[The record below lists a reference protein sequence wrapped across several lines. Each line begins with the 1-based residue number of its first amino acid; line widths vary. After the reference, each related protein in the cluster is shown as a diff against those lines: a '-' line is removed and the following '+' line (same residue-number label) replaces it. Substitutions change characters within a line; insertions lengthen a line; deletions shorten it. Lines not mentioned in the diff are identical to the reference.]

1 MTLENPS
8 AENVKLTPAYEGF
21 RPEISGSLVENRNE
35 EMKDSTE
42 TERNIA
48 AALAVR
54 FESTLLQIMKRTRNE
69 EGKVN
74 RELNDAISGLLKELD
89 VSAHRGISEEE
100 GYSSPRTASL
110 IKILNDA
117 ANAIDRDMGI

>member
-1 MTLENPS
+1 MTLENLS
-8 AENVKLTPAYEGF
+8 AEKAKLTPAYENLK
-21 RPEISGSLVENRNE
+21 PEISGSLIENRND

-69 EGKVN
+69 EGQVN
-74 RELNDAISGLLKELD
+74 RELNDAVSGLLKELD
-89 VSAHRGISEEE
+89 VSARRGSSDEES
-100 GYSSPRTASL
+100 YSSPRTASL
-110 IKILNDA
+110 VKIFTDT
-117 ANAIDRDMGI
+117 ANALDRDMGI

>member
-1 MTLENPS
+1 MRGHVLIEAYLLVSVMVYDDIYSLLTVTKITMTLENPS
-8 AENVKLTPAYEGF
+8 AEKEKLTPAYE
-21 RPEISGSLVENRNE
+21 ISNPRFLDHLFEDRNE

-69 EGKVN
+69 TRAVN
-74 RELNDAISGLLKELD
+74 RELNDAISD
-89 VSAHRGISEEE
+89 
-100 GYSSPRTASL
+100 Y
-110 IKILNDA
+110 
-117 ANAIDRDMGI
+117 